1 MNPIVFAMRR
11 PILTTMLVVA
21 LVSGGALAS
30 DPVRMDSLRS
40 LDTPKV
46 YSYLD
51 YAGMRAKELKEYI
64 VGRYESYFHKHEE
77 EHKEE
82 PRKVVVTSP
91 KAMDVTI
98 TQPYVC
104 QIHSQR
110 HIEVQ
115 ALDSGYLEEI
125 AVREGQ
131 AVKKG
136 DVMFRIVPV
145 LYKAKA
151 DAEVAEA
158 LLAEREYN
166 NTKQLFEQKQP
177 VVSQNEVL
185 LFAAKRDR
193 AKAKAELAKAEL
205 NFTDIR
211 APFDGIVDRQRQQL
225 GSFIKEGEVLTTL
238 SDNSVMWVY
247 FNVPEKQYLEYKAAQ
262 KQHEAEDRIELLL
275 ANHDKFPESC
285 TRLTIEAQFNNETGN
300 IAFRAD
306 FPNPDGL
313 LRHGQT
319 GTILIHQTLK
329 NALVIPQRATFEL
342 LDKRYVWVV
351 GEDDVAHQRLIT
363 ITHELE
369 DIFVINSRADVKQ
382 ANVTS
387 GPVSSDNSEHVD
399 QNAKPDILDVRDK
412 IVLEGV
418 RQVEEG
424 GKVEYE
430 FRKPEEALKKQ
441 KFHAE

>member
-11 PILTTMLVVA
+11 PVTTMLVVG
-21 LVSGGALAS
+21 VVISGGVLAS
-30 DPVRMDSLRS
+30 NTMRSDIVRTVS
-40 LDTPKV
+40 TPDKMNG
-46 YSYLD
+46 YLD
-51 YAGMRAKELKEYI
+51 YIGSCAKQAKEFI
-64 VGRYESYFHKHEE
+64 VGQYESFFHKHED

-91 KAMDVTI
+91 TAMDVTI

-115 ALDSGYLEEI
+115 ALDSGYLEAI

-136 DVMFRIVPV
+136 DLMFKIQPV
-145 LYKAKA
+145 LYTTRR
-151 DAEVAEA
+151 DAELAEA
-158 LLAEREYN
+158 RLAELEYL
-166 NTKQLFEQKQP
+166 NTKSLFDSNKVVSANEVKLFE
-177 VVSQNEVL
+177 
-185 LFAAKRDR
+185 AKKDR
-193 AKAKAELAKAEL
+193 AKARADQAQAELD
-205 NFTDIR
+205 FTEIR
-211 APFDGIVDRQRQQL
+211 ARFDGIVDRQRQQL

-262 KQHEAEDRIELLL
+262 KQHEAEDRIELML
-275 ANHDKFPESC
+275 ANHDKFPEKC
-285 TRLTIEAQFNNETGN
+285 ARLTIEAQFNNETGN
-300 IAFRAD
+300 IPFRAD
-306 FPNPDGL
+306 FPNPPLVAGDERTRL

-319 GTILIHQTLK
+319 GTILVNRTLK
-329 NALVIPQRATFEL
+329 NAVVIPQRATFEL

-351 GEDDVAHQRLIT
+351 GEDEVAHQRLIT
-363 ITHELE
+363 IEHELE
-369 DIFVINSRADVKQ
+369 DIFVINSGLK
-382 ANVTS
+382 
-387 GPVSSDNSEHVD
+387 VS
-399 QNAKPDILDVRDK
+399 DK

-424 GKVEYE
+424 AKVEYD
-430 FRKPEEALKKQ
+430 FRKPEEAVKNQ

>member
-11 PILTTMLVVA
+11 PVTTMMLVGV
-21 LVSGGALAS
+21 LISGGVLATN
-30 DPVRMDSLRS
+30 RMRFDVLGTIN
-40 LDTPKV
+40 TPQVHV
-46 YSYLD
+46 YLAD
-51 YAGMRAKELKEYI
+51 IGTRAKHVKEYI
-64 VGRYESYFHKHEE
+64 VGQFESYFHKHNE

-91 KAMDVTI
+91 RAMDVTI

-104 QIHSQR
+104 QIHSQT
-110 HIEVQ
+110 HVEVQ
-115 ALDSGYLEEI
+115 ALDTGYLEEI

-136 DVMFRIVPV
+136 DVMFRIKPV
-145 LYKAKA
+145 LYTTRR
-151 DAEVAEA
+151 DAESAEA
-158 LLAEREYN
+158 RLAELEYL
-166 NTKQLFEQKQP
+166 NTKSLFEKNK
-177 VVSQNEVL
+177 VVSANEVK
-185 LFAAKRDR
+185 LFEAKKDR
-193 AKAKAELAKAEL
+193 AKAKADQAQAEL
-205 NFTDIR
+205 DFTEIR

-238 SDNSVMWVY
+238 SDNSLMWVY

-262 KQHEAEDRIELLL
+262 KQHEAEDKIELLL
-275 ANHDKFPESC
+275 ANHDTFPESC

-306 FPNPDGL
+306 FPNPNGL

-319 GTILIHQTLK
+319 GTIQIHRTLK
-329 NALVIPQRATFEL
+329 NAVVIPQRATFEI

-351 GEDDVAHQRLIT
+351 GDDDVTHQSLIT
-363 ITHELE
+363 ISHELE
-369 DIFVINSRADVKQ
+369 DIFV
-382 ANVTS
+382 VTS
-387 GPVSSDNSEHVD
+387 GLK
-399 QNAKPDILDVRDK
+399 ATDK

>member
-1 MNPIVFAMRR
+1 MNPIVFAIRR
-11 PILTTMLVVA
+11 PVTTMLVVG
-21 LVSGGALAS
+21 VVISGGVLAS
-30 DPVRMDSLRS
+30 NTMRSDIVRTIN
-40 LDTPKV
+40 TPKING
-46 YSYLD
+46 YLD
-51 YAGMRAKELKEYI
+51 YIGTRGKQAKDYVVAK
-64 VGRYESYFHKHEE
+64 YESYFHKHQE

-104 QIHSQR
+104 QIRSQR
-110 HIEVQ
+110 HIEVK
-115 ALDSGYLEEI
+115 ALDSGFLEEVL
-125 AVREGQ
+125 VREGQ

-136 DVMFRIVPV
+136 DLMFKLKPV
-145 LYKAKA
+145 LYKTKR
-151 DAEVAEA
+151 DAESAEA
-158 LLAEREYN
+158 RLAELEYL
-166 NTKQLFEQKQP
+166 NTKSLFDATNHVVSANEVKLFE
-177 VVSQNEVL
+177 
-185 LFAAKRDR
+185 AKKDR
-193 AKAKAELAKAEL
+193 AKAKADQAQAEL
-205 NFTDIR
+205 DFTEIR
-211 APFDGIVDRQRQQL
+211 APFEGIVDRQRQQL

-275 ANHDKFPESC
+275 ANHDKFPEKC

-306 FPNPDGL
+306 FPNQDGL

-329 NALVIPQRATFEL
+329 KAVVIPQRATFEL

-351 GEDDVAHQRLIT
+351 GDDDKAKQALIT
-363 ITHELE
+363 VKHELE
-369 DIFVINSRADVKQ
+369 DIFVVD
-382 ANVTS
+382 S
-387 GPVSSDNSEHVD
+387 G
-399 QNAKPDILDVRDK
+399 LDVRDK

-418 RQVEEG
+418 RQVEQDA
-424 GKVEYE
+424 KVEYE
-430 FRKPEEALKKQ
+430 FRQPEVALKNQ